1 MSIIRETINYEKC
14 MGNIFYEIINHFFP
28 DKISSIVEF
37 APGFRSKIS
46 YALEKINYDGDLYII
61 DSNEKVLKYV
71 KSNYSKIIPKANI
84 ITINLDLIDS
94 LKVLPKNIDLFL
106 SNHCIDDMIIG
117 KYIEMK
123 NLQSLFDNNSSTY
136 ELLNNCWIELDNN
149 KKLLDTIIS
158 NAYEDLS
165 CLFNSV
171 NFKMIIINNYKSWFY
186 LKIKNIPEFYAS
198 KIFELL
204 KCKFNHLYDIDKIL
218 NKIDFN
224 DDEEL
229 NNAPSIDENILN
241 SDNWIV
247 GSFNNL

>member
-28 DKISSIVEF
+28 YKISSIVEF

-61 DSNEKVLKYV
+61 DSNEKVLDYV

-94 LKVLPKNIDLFL
+94 LKVLPKNVDLFL

-136 ELLNNCWIELDNN
+136 EQLNNYWIELEKNQQ
-149 KKLLDTIIS
+149 LLDNITS
-158 NAYEDLS
+158 NVYEDLLH
-165 CLFNSV
+165 LFNNV
-171 NFKMIIINNYKSWFY
+171 NFKLIVISNYKSWFY

-198 KIFELL
+198 KVFELL
-204 KCKFNHLYDIDKIL
+204 KCKFNSLYDIDEIL

-224 DDEEL
+224 NDEEL
-229 NNAPSIDENILN
+229 NDSPSIDENILN

-247 GSFNNL
+247 GTFNN

>member
-1 MSIIRETINYEKC
+1 MSIIKETINYEKC
-14 MGNIFYEIINHFFP
+14 MGNIFYEIINHFFS

-46 YALEKINYDGDLYII
+46 YALEKIDYDGDLYII
-61 DSNEKVLKYV
+61 DSNEKVLDYV

-94 LKVLPKNIDLFL
+94 LNALPKNVDLFL

-117 KYIEMK
+117 KYIEMN
-123 NLQSLFDNNSSTY
+123 NLQNLFDNNSNTY
-136 ELLNNCWIELDNN
+136 DQLNNCWIELENN
-149 KKLLDTIIS
+149 QQLLDNLIS
-158 NAYEDLS
+158 NVYEDLL
-165 CLFNSV
+165 CLFNNV
-171 NFKMIIINNYKSWFY
+171 NFKLIVISNYKSYFY

-198 KIFELL
+198 KVFELL
-204 KCKFNHLYDIDKIL
+204 KSKFNSIYDINEVL
-218 NKIDFN
+218 NKIDFIN
-224 DDEEL
+224 DEVL

-247 GSFNNL
+247 GTFNNL